1 MTSKKDIVNI
11 DNMIMSKSQKLD
23 SLHQEYMN
31 IIIIKKEYT
40 EYSHHLNNDQ
50 HKQYDKSKNDIDN
63 IRNKYGSV
71 SNRLHYLTAEMD
83 KILTEIKG
91 YYSERDKLY
100 RTII

>member
-11 DNMIMSKSQKLD
+11 DNMILSKSQTLD
-23 SLHQEYMN
+23 SLHREYME
-31 IIIIKKEYT
+31 IKISKNEYI
-40 EYSHHLNNDQ
+40 EYKHHLNNDQ
-50 HKQYDKSKNDIDN
+50 LAQYNKSKNDIDN

-71 SNRLHYLTAEMD
+71 SNRLHYLTVEMG